1 MLCHTL
7 PFLSK
12 SLSAWPPETA
22 DGLEGMDHPPHCS
35 HRAAGTS
42 FEGQPQGWAARCSG
56 FALPACTCGGGQVW
70 ASTSFWPRLGR
81 AAVGGMES
89 NCSAQRVG
97 PPDPQISPGA
107 DLSTSAY
114 EREERRPGIDQARL
128 SLRLRPHGLHACRVP
143 GSHSVGKTEGQDAHS
158 PSCAF

>member
-1 MLCHTL
+1 MGKYELL
-7 PFLSK
+7 APSRQSSSREDGEQLQR
-12 SLSAWPPETA
+12 PE
-22 DGLEGMDHPPHCS
+22 
-35 HRAAGTS
+35 
-42 FEGQPQGWAARCSG
+42 
-56 FALPACTCGGGQVW
+56 GG
-70 ASTSFWPRLGR
+70 S
-81 AAVGGMES
+81 
-89 NCSAQRVG
+89 
-97 PPDPQISPGA
+97 PDPQISPGA